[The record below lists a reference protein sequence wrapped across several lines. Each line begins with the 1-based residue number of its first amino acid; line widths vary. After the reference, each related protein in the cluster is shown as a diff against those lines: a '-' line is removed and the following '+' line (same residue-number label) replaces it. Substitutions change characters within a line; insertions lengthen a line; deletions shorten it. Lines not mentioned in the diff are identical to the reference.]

1 MAKKRGSG
9 ILLHITSLPSPFGV
23 GDLGPSAYRFADFL
37 ADTRQSYWQIL
48 PLNPTSPV
56 YGNSPYSSTSTFA
69 GNTLL
74 ISPEMLVTDGFISEK
89 DLEPRPAFPEGR
101 CDYDGAA
108 AYKKRLLDAAYDGFL
123 KSGRDFDGFT
133 QFCEDQASWLDTY
146 ALFLAIKGRME
157 GRSFCDWP
165 PELRD
170 RVPEAMAAARAESA
184 SAIESEK
191 FRQYVFFRQWTAL
204 KTFCN
209 ERGIQIVGDIP
220 IYVSYDS
227 ADVWSNPGIFKLGP
241 DKKPVSVGG
250 VPPDYF
256 SSTGQLWGNPVY
268 NWDILRQ
275 TGYAWWIERLEH
287 TLRLLDVVR
296 VDHFRGL
303 VKFWEVPASEK
314 NAVNGRWADVPAG
327 DFFGHLAKR
336 FFDLPIIAEDLG
348 IITPDVREVI
358 KEWGFPGMKVLLFAF
373 GEDNPMHIYLP
384 HTYEKN
390 YVVYTGTH
398 DNNTARGWFDNDA
411 RPDEKER
418 LARYLGREPRPE
430 DVHWDLVRLAMASI
444 ADMAVFPFQD
454 ILGLGGEAQMNRPS
468 VALGNWCWRFVPD
481 ALTGELADR
490 LRSITITYGR
500 M

>member
-48 PLNPTSPV
+48 PLNPTLPV

-69 GNTLL
+69 GNTFL
-74 ISPEMLVTDGFISEK
+74 ISPEMLVTDGFISGKE
-89 DLEPRPAFPEGR
+89 LGPRPAFPEGR
-101 CDYDGAA
+101 CDYEGAA
-108 AYKKRLLDAAYDGFL
+108 AYKERLLDAAYDGFL
-123 KSGRDFDGFT
+123 KSGRDLDGFT
-133 QFCEDQASWLDTY
+133 QFCEDQAPWLDTY
-146 ALFLAIKGRME
+146 ALFIAIKGRME

-191 FRQYVFFRQWTAL
+191 FRQYLFFRQWTAL

-209 ERGIQIVGDIP
+209 ERGIQSIGDIP

-241 DKKPVSVGG
+241 DKNPVSVGG

-268 NWDILRQ
+268 NWDVLRQ

-287 TLRLLDVVR
+287 TLTLLDVVR

-384 HTYEKN
+384 HTYERN

-418 LARYLGREPRPE
+418 LARYLGKEPRPE

-468 VALGNWCWRFVPD
+468 VAMGNWGWRFAPD
-481 ALTGELADR
+481 ALTGDLADR
-490 LRSITITYGR
+490 LRSLTITYGR
-500 M
+500 A

>member
-9 ILLHITSLPSPFGV
+9 VLLHITSLPSPFGV

-74 ISPEMLVTDGFISEK
+74 ISPQMLVTDGFISEEE
-89 DLEPRPAFPEGR
+89 LEPRPVFPEGR
-101 CDYDGAA
+101 CDYEGAA
-108 AYKKRLLDAAYDGFL
+108 AYKERLLDAAYDGFL

-146 ALFLAIKGRME
+146 TLFIAIKGRME

-184 SAIESEK
+184 SAMESEK
-191 FRQYVFFRQWTAL
+191 FRQYLFFRQWTAL

-209 ERGIQIVGDIP
+209 ERGIQLIGDIP

-287 TLRLLDVVR
+287 TLTLLDVVR

-314 NAVNGRWADVPAG
+314 NAVNGWWADVPAG

-336 FFDLPIIAEDLG
+336 FFDLPMIAEDLG

-384 HTYEKN
+384 HTYERN

-418 LARYLGREPRPE
+418 LARYLGKEPRPE

-468 VALGNWCWRFVPD
+468 VALGNWGWRFAPD
-481 ALTGELADR
+481 ALTDEIADR
-490 LRSITITYGR
+490 LRSLTITYGR